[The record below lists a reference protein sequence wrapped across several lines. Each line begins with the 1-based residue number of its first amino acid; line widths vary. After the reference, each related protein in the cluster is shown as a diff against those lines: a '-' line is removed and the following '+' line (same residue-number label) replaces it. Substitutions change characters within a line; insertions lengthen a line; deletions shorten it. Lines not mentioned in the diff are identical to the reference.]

1 MHAEAERLHLTHFS
15 EGDEGSRRV
24 ILQKPD
30 LGDPAPPVEKVT
42 KDTCTQLPVAT
53 VPEAR
58 LSAPS
63 QTPPL
68 LSPATRYLPPA
79 LRKRQQQQA
88 DSQSFSSQGTL

>member
-30 LGDPAPPVEKVT
+30 LEKVT
-42 KDTCTQLPVAT
+42 KDTCTQVPVAT

-63 QTPPL
+63 QTPPML
-68 LSPATRYLPPA
+68 PQSTRYLPPA

-88 DSQSFSSQGTL
+88 DSKSFSSQGTL

>member
-30 LGDPAPPVEKVT
+30 LGGGPAPPVEKVT
-42 KDTCTQLPVAT
+42 TDTCTQVPVAT

-63 QTPPL
+63 QTPPML
-68 LSPATRYLPPA
+68 PQYTRYLPPA

-88 DSQSFSSQGTL
+88 DLKSSSQGT